1 MIDLSGTFDTTN
13 ALSGMY
19 MWLIFG
25 YLSQLINC
33 DLQRLMRSHVLV
45 THLVGIT
52 AFFFLFTL
60 MDSNN
65 RDITIGKIWL
75 KTLFIYGL
83 FILMTKSKWY
93 FVVPVLILL
102 LVDQTI
108 KRMVSEDVENE
119 VSTSHKRELS
129 RKLNIGIIVII
140 VVGSLHYMY
149 LQWLEYKSNFDLT
162 RFFFSTNKKC
172 KLKSPKYKTILDFT
186 RVK

>member
-25 YLSQLINC
+25 YLSHLINC
-33 DLQRLMRSHVLV
+33 DLQRFMYSHALV
-45 THLVGIT
+45 THLVGLT

-60 MDSNN
+60 IDSNTQ
-65 RDITIGKIWL
+65 DVTIWMIWL
-75 KTLFIYGL
+75 KTFFIYGL

-108 KRMVSEDVENE
+108 KKMTPEDAKDERVKLR
-119 VSTSHKRELS
+119 HKELS
-129 RKLNIGIIVII
+129 SKLNIVII
-140 VVGSLHYMY
+140 IIIITGSLHYMY
-149 LQWLEYKSNFDLT
+149 LQWLEYKSKFDLAK
-162 RFFFSTNKKC
+162 FFFSANRKC
-172 KLKSPKYKTILDFT
+172 KLKNPKYKTSLDLG
-186 RVK
+186 

>member
-1 MIDLSGTFDTTN
+1 MMDFSGTFDTTN

-33 DLQRLMRSHVLV
+33 DIQRYMNSNALV

-60 MDSNN
+60 IDNNN
-65 RDITIGKIWL
+65 RDVTIGMIWF

-108 KRMVSEDVENE
+108 KKMTPAVDSENDDALLRQ
-119 VSTSHKRELS
+119 REIS
-129 RKLNIGIIVII
+129 SKLNIGIIFII
-140 VVGSLHYMY
+140 IVGSLHYMY
-149 LQWLEYKSNFDLT
+149 LQWLEYRSKFSLT
-162 RFFFSTNKKC
+162 RFFLSTNRTC
-172 KLKSPKYKTILDFT
+172 KLKSPKYKTHFDI
-186 RVK
+186 